1 MEVIRNAKNQSGIFV
16 QVGAGCGDLDARA
29 NYRDGF
35 TEFVKSLP
43 RERIQKIILVEPNP
57 VNIPLLRECWKD
69 YSEAIIHQVG
79 IVPRG
84 REGYLDLY
92 YCPADAPHYQVASIN
107 RAHVEKHYGENCAI
121 EIHRIQTITLE
132 SLLGND
138 NVELLCLDI
147 EGIDADVL
155 LDMDFLKI
163 NVKYLSFEHIHLG
176 ERETDVM
183 QHLVR
188 NNYFHIGLG
197 ADHNGFD
204 YLFELN

>member
-1 MEVIRNAKNQSGIFV
+1 MEVIRNAKNQSGVFV

-69 YSEAIIHQVG
+69 YPEAIIHQVG

-84 REGYLDLY
+84 REGYLNLY

-155 LDMDFLKI
+155 LDMDFSKI

-176 ERETDVM
+176 EQETNVM

-188 NNYFHIGLG
+188 NNYFHIGSG